1 MFMFMT
7 KKQKKLFMYYPS
19 IGLAVK
25 DLHVSNETIKKYIDT
40 NIPYKGKFFYSSPLD
55 EVV

>member
-1 MFMFMT
+1 
-7 KKQKKLFMYYPS
+7 MYYPS

-40 NIPYKGKFFYSSPLD
+40 NIPYKGKFFYYSPLD